1 MSDLH
6 QALADI
12 SNIRLQLAAGTMF
25 RGFGPMV
32 IASTGVMA
40 FATAIVQVLLFDPV
54 HDAVTFVAVWTA
66 LAIVCA
72 ALIGFEMVARTKRH
86 HGGLADAMLFGAVE
100 HFLPVG
106 AAGAV
111 VCAILLR
118 LAPDAAW
125 LLPGLWQLLIGV
137 ALFVALR
144 FLPRPISIAAAW
156 YFLAG
161 ATVLIVSAQSRALS
175 PWAMGIPFGIG
186 QLLMAGLLHVAS
198 GGKNGDARQ

>member
-1 MSDLH
+1 MSDL
-6 QALADI
+6 QKALADI
-12 SNIRLQLAAGTMF
+12 SSIRLQLAAGTMF

-32 IASTGVMA
+32 IATTGVMA
-40 FATAIVQVLLFDPV
+40 LGTAIVQVMLLEPILDP
-54 HDAVTFVAVWTA
+54 VTFVAVWTA
-66 LAIVCA
+66 LAIVCT

-86 HGGLADAMLFGAVE
+86 HGGLANVMLFNAVE

-111 VCAILLR
+111 VCAVVLR
-118 LAPDAAW
+118 WAPDAAW

-137 ALFVALR
+137 GLFVALR
-144 FLPRPISIAAAW
+144 FLPRSISIAAAW

-161 ATVLIVSAQSRALS
+161 ATVLIVSAQSRTMS

-186 QLLMAGLLHVAS
+186 QLLTAGVLHVAL
-198 GGKNGDARQ
+198 GGKDVDA